1 MPITPVGTTFT
12 YHATAGEDP
21 PLGSTL
27 ANVASISDSGDTYN
41 IMEYAATSDS
51 VATKLAGRKMPGT
64 ITVELYYDGEAGAFA
79 TVVDTLDTGT
89 AHSFGITFS
98 DESTFHGNGIISQT
112 PSIEIGED
120 VVRCTLVIEKTA
132 AWTLSDP

>member
-1 MPITPVGTTFT
+1 MPITPVGTTFN
-12 YHATAGEDP
+12 YDVDANEPA

-41 IMEYAATSDS
+41 IMEYAATNSS
-51 VATKLAGRKMPGT
+51 VSTKLAGRKTPGT

-79 TVVDTLDTGT
+79 TILDDLDTGT

-98 DESTFHGNGIISQT
+98 DTSTFHGNGIISQT